1 MIRYSLKIKL
11 ISALGLITI
20 LFLQVTGI
28 DASNETIIPLPV
40 YAQSDS
46 EFLQYENSDMGVKM
60 DYPSNWNFE
69 ETPGP
74 TPSTA
79 FFAPFENDSDEY
91 SENLTITVEHIGVK
105 LLPQYY
111 ADLTIESIK
120 SFIPDLE
127 VISSSPTRISGEHF
141 QKIIFEIPNMRGLEI
156 KGMMM
161 STTVDDNMIGY
172 SILYFAEKQSFD
184 SYLPLVNKS
193 IDSFKIS
200 EIKDKP
206 VEIEAF
212 SISEYLVYENSSQG
226 IAIKYPPNWQ
236 KVEPEGSPG
245 IEAIFQSPLE
255 SASDK
260 FAENSLLIIGDNP
273 RMSLEDYTQVSIN
286 NFESRPT
293 GIVIEEDS
301 STLLGG
307 LPAHQ
312 IIYTETSES
321 GVKVK
326 GWMVWTIANNL
337 VYTVGFGS
345 DPESFDS
352 YKQIF
357 QNMIN
362 SVEIEEIDLPTPISG
377 KYSNSQVGL
386 EIQFPEGWKGIEQQ
400 KEDVAMI
407 IVSPGITIQP
417 FTQGSQMS
425 DKLEFSVITIVI
437 GKFSSVKEQISSEIS
452 EDMECTSQTVQV
464 IELNSMKTQ
473 ESIANCQDPKMG
485 TIKGLD
491 YMFTTKDD
499 TIIVSYGAISTTP
512 DKKYDEHI
520 EQFKESL
527 KTLKIQN
534 TLDISDPFAYAKTLE
549 MTASKESVMLDGQNL
564 DVLFA
569 SNSNISNFSFDEE
582 NNFLT
587 FEPKGQ
593 TGTSGMTE
601 VYLGNILEEPYS
613 VSLGNNQIDDFTVV
627 HDTTNGQTSI
637 FFEYEHPTGL
647 VTVTNQI
654 KKTTEIPDW
663 IRNNASWWVE
673 GNIDDEAFVGGIQFL
688 IKEGVIQIPETAK
701 PITPSGPQEIPA
713 WIKNNADWWSQG
725 LISDGDFLKGITFLV
740 ENGIIIV

>member
-1 MIRYSLKIKL
+1 MYNLKIKS
-11 ISALGLITI
+11 ISVLGIITI
-20 LFLQVTGI
+20 LFLQVISI
-28 DASNETIIPLPV
+28 DALNETVILPPV

-46 EFLQYENSDMGVKM
+46 EFLEYENSEMGVRM
-60 DYPSNWNFE
+60 NYPSNWNFE

-74 TPSTA
+74 TPTTA
-79 FFAPFENDSDEY
+79 FFAPFENNSDEY
-91 SENLTITVEHIGVK
+91 SENLTITVEHIGMK

-127 VISSSPTRISGEHF
+127 VISSGPTRISGEHF
-141 QKIIFEIPNMRGLEI
+141 QKIIFEIPNMQGLEI

-161 STTVDDNMIGY
+161 STTVDDNTIGY

-200 EIKDKP
+200 GIKDTP
-206 VEIEAF
+206 AEIEAF
-212 SISEYLVYENSSQG
+212 SISEYLVYENTSQG
-226 IAIKYPPNWQ
+226 ITIKYPPNWQ

-255 SASDK
+255 SVSDE

-273 RMSLEDYTQVSIN
+273 GMSLKDYTQVSIN

-307 LPAHQ
+307 LPAQQ
-312 IIYTETSES
+312 IIYTEMSES
-321 GVKVK
+321 GIKIK
-326 GWMVWTIANNL
+326 GWMIWTIANDL

-352 YKQIF
+352 YKQVF

-386 EIQFPEGWKGIEQQ
+386 EMQFPEGWQGIEQEE
-400 KEDVAMI
+400 EDIIMI

-425 DKLEFSVITIVI
+425 DKLEFSVITIVM

-473 ESIANCQDPKMG
+473 ESIADCQDPKMG
-485 TIKGLD
+485 TMKGLD

-499 TIIVSYGAISTTP
+499 AIIVSYGAISTTP
-512 DKKYDEHI
+512 DKKYEENI

-549 MTASKESVMLDGQNL
+549 MTASKESVMIDGQNF

-582 NNFLT
+582 NNSLT

-601 VYLGNILEEPYS
+601 VYLGDILEEPYS
-613 VSLGNNQIDDFTVV
+613 VSLGNNQIDDFVAV
-627 HDTTNGQTSI
+627 YDTTNGQTSI

-673 GNIDDEAFVGGIQFL
+673 GNIDDKAFVGGIQFL
-688 IKEGVIQIPETAK
+688 IKEGVIQIPETTK
-701 PITPSGPQEIPA
+701 SPTPSGSQEIPA

-725 LISDGDFLKGITFLV
+725 LISDNDFLKGITFLV
-740 ENGIIIV
+740 ENGIITV